1 MKIRTIIFTS
11 ILLFTYASIGAQS
24 SNNVVSP
31 HLTLNAESGNRNI
44 DIGNCWGLGAQSYT
58 NTASLV
64 IDGIW
69 SVRSNQLTSLSL
81 TASWVKTPWM
91 KVGSGNITFKG
102 KLDGAAGTTRSIV
115 VSYIPYDP
123 SSSSSSKEGTLTT
136 FYTFDFPTPITG
148 NTILHNFSIPIPA
161 AIENSAGIYKI
172 LFSFIGT
179 GGTGRLITDEY
190 AIPGEYWSDPS
201 NGCLP
206 LPLNSPNDADGDGVP
221 DVDDEFPNDPYRS
234 HTSYY
239 PSMSQYGTL
248 AFEDNW
254 PRKGDYDF
262 NDLVVDYRMTTVTN
276 ASGNVVEVIGSFILR
291 ASGASFN
298 NGFGIQ
304 FDGIAPNK
312 ISKVTGN
319 NPGSYAK
326 ALNGTEPGQT
336 FASLI
341 IFDNFFSL
349 MSRPSVGIG
358 ANTDKK
364 APYVTPASQQV
375 VVTFIDNGVAP
386 PGGVVTPA
394 QLTSSSFNFFM
405 FINRERGREVHLPDR
420 LPTSLATTGLF
431 GTNDDN
437 SNPAT
442 GRYYRTSNNLPW
454 AINILDGFEYTI
466 EKVSIDQ
473 GHLHFVDWAVSA
485 GVSFPDW
492 YMNKPGYRNPEKI
505 Y

>member
-1 MKIRTIIFTS
+1 MKIRTILLTN
-11 ILLFTYASIGAQS
+11 ILLLFSASINAQY
-24 SNNVVSP
+24 SNNAVSTN
-31 HLTLNAESGNRNI
+31 LILDAESGNI
-44 DIGNCWGLGAQSYT
+44 GVDIGNCWRFTEVSYT
-58 NTASLV
+58 SLAEN
-64 IDGIW
+64 IITG
-69 SVRSNQLTSLSL
+69 SFSLRSGQINSHSL
-81 TASWVKTPWM
+81 TNTFLKTPWM
-91 KVGSGNITFKG
+91 KVGAGNITFKI
-102 KLDGAAGTTRSIV
+102 KLSSGTAPQTRGV
-115 VSYIPYDP
+115 RVSYIPYNP
-123 SSSSSSKEGTLTT
+123 SSPATGFEGAGVLFYSYEYENVNDLT
-136 FYTFDFPTPITG
+136 IK
-148 NTILHNFSIPIPA
+148 NIVVPIPS
-161 AIENSAGIYKI
+161 AIENSTGVYKI
-172 LFSFIGT
+172 MVSFVGQTGSGRIISDDYVFPGT
-179 GGTGRLITDEY
+179 
-190 AIPGEYWSDPS
+190 YWSNPTNS
-201 NGCLP
+201 CNP
-206 LPLNSPNDADGDGVP
+206 LPLVAPPGDADGDGVP

-262 NDLVVDYRMTTVTN
+262 NDLVVDYKMTTVTN
-276 ASGNVVEVIGSFILR
+276 ANGHVVEVIGSFILR

-319 NPGSYAK
+319 NPGSYAR

-349 MSRPSVGIG
+349 MSRPPVGIG
-358 ANTDKK
+358 VNTDKK
-364 APYVTPASQQV
+364 APYVTPVSQQV
-375 VVTFIDNGVAP
+375 IVTFIDNGVAP
-386 PGGVVTPA
+386 SGGVVTPA

-405 FINRERGREVHLPDR
+405 FINRDRGREVHLPDR

-454 AINILDGFEYTI
+454 AINILDGFEYTT